1 MEVAGNPKRE
11 EHKEISSPCFFPS
24 RPNSAVRGGAREGL
38 KAGGAER
45 AGQRGGVSGSAAA
58 VAASAAGGAAGE
70 QSRHVHG
77 QGRQRWKT
85 KLTSG
90 AHLAVIGVAGP
101 VCQRGRE
108 RSESGAGRIFC
119 ISELTRR
126 QRVMPAWLA
135 TSANVVKMKLK
146 LLSTGKVV
154 DVILKVII

>member
-1 MEVAGNPKRE
+1 MATPQTTGEAAPAAETASVAAEAGAEDGAAAMRTT
-11 EHKEISSPCFFPS
+11 S
-24 RPNSAVRGGAREGL
+24 RREG
-38 KAGGAER
+38 
-45 AGQRGGVSGSAAA
+45 SGSL
-58 VAASAAGGAAGE
+58 VGRRGE
-70 QSRHVHG
+70 
-77 QGRQRWKT
+77 T
-85 KLTSG
+85 KLTRG